1 MRGRGAQSEGRGAQS
16 EGEGAQSEERG
27 AQGEREGSPGRGAR
41 VTRQRVEEGL
51 EMNYWTGGGEGTE
64 YP

>member
-1 MRGRGAQSEGRGAQS
+1 MRG
-16 EGEGAQSEERG
+16 GEEE
-27 AQGEREGSPGRGAR
+27 RGAR